1 MTPFDYTDEE
11 IAEYI
16 KKEVRIFSK
25 LRNSLSALKFD
36 ELNKAER
43 SALIYVKKTYEDL
56 YDEYIPYLER
66 IVKKNFKNVKTP
78 KENVSDSE
86 VKKFVKDFLETP
98 DHVTKYIFNDETD
111 RKRARMFEAL
121 ISMMIAGKK
130 NYRAELKVCM
140 RLWTRQIQQ
149 TADDITMA
157 SLIESYKKSGVKK
170 VVWHT
175 QEDEKVCDECHELDK
190 KVCDINNIPEIP
202 QHYACRCYVTPY
214 LP

>member
-78 KENVSDSE
+78 KTNVSDSE

-121 ISMMIAGKK
+121 ISMMIAGQK

-175 QEDEKVCDECHELDK
+175 QEDEKVCDECHKLDK
-190 KVCDINNIPEIP
+190 KVFDINNIPEIP

>member
-1 MTPFDYTDEE
+1 MSPFDYTDEE

-121 ISMMIAGKK
+121 ISMMIAGSKD
-130 NYRAELKVCM
+130 YRAELKVCM

-190 KVCDINNIPEIP
+190 KVFDINNIPEIP

>member
-1 MTPFDYTDEE
+1 MTPFDYTDEV
-11 IAEYI
+11 IGEYI

-25 LRNSLSALKFD
+25 LRNNLSALKFD

-43 SALIYVKKTYEDL
+43 SALMYVKKTYETL
-56 YDEYIPYLER
+56 YDDYIPVLEK
-66 IVKKNFKNVKTP
+66 IVKKNFKDSKIDLD
-78 KENVSDSE
+78 KEE
-86 VKKFVKDFLETP
+86 VKKYVKKYLKTP
-98 DHVTKYIFNDETD
+98 DHVTKYVFDDETD

-121 ISMMIAGKK
+121 IAMMLAGKK
-130 NYRAELKVCM
+130 NYRAEIKICM
-140 RLWTRQIQQ
+140 RLWTKQIQQ

-157 SLIESYKKSGVKK
+157 SIIDSYKKSGVKK

-190 KVCDINNIPEIP
+190 KVFDINNIPEIP
-202 QHYACRCYVTPY
+202 QHYACRCYVTPL

>member
-86 VKKFVKDFLETP
+86 VKKFVKDFLKTP
-98 DHVTKYIFNDETD
+98 DHVTKYIFNDETE
-111 RKRARMFEAL
+111 RKRSRMFEAL
-121 ISMMIAGKK
+121 IAMMIAGKK
-130 NYRAELKVCM
+130 DYRAELKVCM

-157 SLIESYKKSGVKK
+157 SLIESYKKAGVKK

-190 KVCDINNIPEIP
+190 KVFDINNIPEIP

>member
-43 SALIYVKKTYEDL
+43 SALIYVKKTYENL

-78 KENVSDSE
+78 KENITDSE

-121 ISMMIAGKK
+121 ISMMIAGQK

-190 KVCDINNIPEIP
+190 KVFDINNVPEIP

>member
-1 MTPFDYTDEE
+1 
-11 IAEYI
+11 
-16 KKEVRIFSK
+16 
-25 LRNSLSALKFD
+25 
-36 ELNKAER
+36 
-43 SALIYVKKTYEDL
+43 VKKTYEDL

-78 KENVSDSE
+78 KVNASDSE

-98 DHVTKYIFNDETD
+98 DHVTKYIFNDETE

-121 ISMMIAGKK
+121 IAMMIAGKK
-130 NYRAELKVCM
+130 DYRAELKVCM

-157 SLIESYKKSGVKK
+157 SLIESYKKAGVKK

-190 KVCDINNIPEIP
+190 KVFDINNIPEIP

>member
-121 ISMMIAGKK
+121 ISMMIAGQK
-130 NYRAELKVCM
+130 NYRAELKACM

-157 SLIESYKKSGVKK
+157 SLIESYKKAGVKK

-190 KVCDINNIPEIP
+190 RVFDINNIPEIP

>member
-1 MTPFDYTDEE
+1 MSPFDYTDEE

-25 LRNSLSALKFD
+25 LRNSLSALKLD

-43 SALIYVKKTYEDL
+43 SALIYVKKTYENL
-56 YDEYIPYLER
+56 YDEYIPCLER

-98 DHVTKYIFNDETD
+98 DHVTKYIFNDETE
-111 RKRARMFEAL
+111 RKRARMFESL

-130 NYRAELKVCM
+130 DYRAELKVCM

-175 QEDEKVCDECHELDK
+175 QGDHKVCEDCKKLDK
-190 KVCDINNIPEIP
+190 KVFDINNIPEIP

>member
-78 KENVSDSE
+78 KVNASDSE

-98 DHVTKYIFNDETD
+98 DHVTKYIFNDETE

-121 ISMMIAGKK
+121 IAMMIAGKK
-130 NYRAELKVCM
+130 DYRAELKVCM

-190 KVCDINNIPEIP
+190 KVFDINNIPEIP

>member
-66 IVKKNFKNVKTP
+66 IVKKNFKSVKTP
-78 KENVSDSE
+78 KVNASDSE

-98 DHVTKYIFNDETD
+98 DHVTKYIFNDETE

-121 ISMMIAGKK
+121 IAMMIAGKK
-130 NYRAELKVCM
+130 DYRAELKVCM

-190 KVCDINNIPEIP
+190 KVFDINNIPEIP

>member
-121 ISMMIAGKK
+121 ISMMIAGQK

-190 KVCDINNIPEIP
+190 KVFDINNIPEIP

>member
-43 SALIYVKKTYEDL
+43 SALIYVKKTYENL

-78 KENVSDSE
+78 KVNASDSE

-98 DHVTKYIFNDETD
+98 DHVTKYIFNDETE

-121 ISMMIAGKK
+121 IAMMIAGKK
-130 NYRAELKVCM
+130 DYRAELKVCM

-157 SLIESYKKSGVKK
+157 SLIESYKKAGVKK

-190 KVCDINNIPEIP
+190 KVFDINNIPEIP

>member
-25 LRNSLSALKFD
+25 LRNNLSALKFD

-43 SALIYVKKTYEDL
+43 SALIYVKKTYENL
-56 YDEYIPYLER
+56 YDEYIPCLER
-66 IVKKNFKNVKTP
+66 IVKKNFKSVKTP

-98 DHVTKYIFNDETD
+98 DHVTKYIFNDETE

-121 ISMMIAGKK
+121 ISMMIVGSKD
-130 NYRAELKVCM
+130 YRSELKTCM

-190 KVCDINNIPEIP
+190 KVFDINNVPEIP

>member
-1 MTPFDYTDEE
+1 
-11 IAEYI
+11 
-16 KKEVRIFSK
+16 

-78 KENVSDSE
+78 KVNASDSE

-98 DHVTKYIFNDETD
+98 DHVTKYIFNDETE

-121 ISMMIAGKK
+121 IAMMIAGKK
-130 NYRAELKVCM
+130 DYRAELKVCM

-157 SLIESYKKSGVKK
+157 SLIESYKKAGVKK

-190 KVCDINNIPEIP
+190 KVFDINNIPEIP

>member
-157 SLIESYKKSGVKK
+157 SLVESYKKSGVKK

-190 KVCDINNIPEIP
+190 RVFDINNIPEIP

>member
-1 MTPFDYTDEE
+1 MSPFDYTDEE

-98 DHVTKYIFNDETD
+98 DHVTKYIFNDETE

-121 ISMMIAGKK
+121 ISMMIAGQK

-175 QEDEKVCDECHELDK
+175 QGDEKVCAECKKLDK
-190 KVCDINNIPEIP
+190 KVFDINNVPEIP

>member
-78 KENVSDSE
+78 KVNASDSE

-98 DHVTKYIFNDETD
+98 DHVTKYIFNDETE

-121 ISMMIAGKK
+121 IAMMIAGKK
-130 NYRAELKVCM
+130 DYRAELKVCM

-175 QEDEKVCDECHELDK
+175 QGDHKVCEDCKKLDK
-190 KVCDINNIPEIP
+190 KVFDINNIPEIP